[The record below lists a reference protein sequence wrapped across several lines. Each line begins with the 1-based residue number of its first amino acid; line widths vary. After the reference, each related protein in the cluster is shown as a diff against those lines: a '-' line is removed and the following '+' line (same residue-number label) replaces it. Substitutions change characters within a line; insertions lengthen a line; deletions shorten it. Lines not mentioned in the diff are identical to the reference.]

1 MLSAGWSKAR
11 FFDARRAT
19 AAGKDALTQAGWD
32 GSSLVRI
39 GEGGPGVTTCRKRYI
54 EEFDRDFAIRDTTAE
69 RAWKDL
75 AGFFNAPL
83 LGVRWLVDGFELEDP
98 IDARGR
104 KLELEADVVGIP
116 DESHGLSF
124 AMQREPFVYVEC
136 EYELIAA
143 GRSVARPEDANMIV
157 LDIGG
162 ESSGAVLYESGRL
175 TRVQGLHRGV
185 AQLARDVSFDA
196 NIPFGDGL
204 DLLEGNKRER
214 EAVGIV
220 ASASGAAAEVLTD
233 FAEYLRQ
240 ELAVHDMWARADE
253 VVLTGGGAKLPGM
266 RDAIAGSLELH
277 TSIGRP
283 VGIEGFRDVGPE
295 WSVAYGLAL
304 LAGDGLER
312 RDVENPSKHVVVSSP
327 LRV

>member
-1 MLSAGWSKAR
+1 MNVTNFTLR
-11 FFDARRAT
+11 C
-19 AAGKDALTQAGWD
+19 
-32 GSSLVRI
+32 I
-39 GEGGPGVTTCRKRYI
+39 GTHLI
-54 EEFDRDFAIRDTTAE
+54 
-69 RAWKDL
+69 
-75 AGFFNAPL
+75 N
-83 LGVRWLVDGFELEDP
+83 
-98 IDARGR
+98 
-104 KLELEADVVGIP
+104 
-116 DESHGLSF
+116 
-124 AMQREPFVYVEC
+124 VEC

-143 GRSVARPEDANMIV
+143 ARSVARTEDANLIV

-185 AQLARDVSFDA
+185 AQLVRDVSFDV

-204 DLLEGNKRER
+204 DLLEGNRRER
-214 EAVGIV
+214 EGGGI
-220 ASASGAAAEVLTD
+220 ATSASGAASEVLTD

-240 ELAVHDMWARADE
+240 ELTAHDMWARAEE

-277 TSIGRP
+277 TNIGRP

-295 WSVAYGLAL
+295 WSVAYGLTL
-304 LAGDGLER
+304 LSGDGLER
-312 RDVENPSKHVVVSSP
+312 RDVENPGKRAVVSGP